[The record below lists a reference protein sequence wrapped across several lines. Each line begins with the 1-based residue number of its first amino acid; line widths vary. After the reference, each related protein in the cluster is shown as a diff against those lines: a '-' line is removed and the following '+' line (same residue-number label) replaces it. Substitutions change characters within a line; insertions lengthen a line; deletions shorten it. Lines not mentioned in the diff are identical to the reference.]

1 VAKEKVGHAKDRV
14 EEVPERVEHKAREV
28 IDKTKA
34 YASGLAPRLAGRRG
48 LPRPYATDLAA
59 RIPRWRPWNRDHSN
73 AACFSAT
80 ARAQRLPSQ

>member
-14 EEVPERVEHKAREV
+14 EEVTERVEHKARDV

-34 YASGLAPRLAGRRG
+34 YASGLAPRLVGTSG
-48 LPRPYATDLAA
+48 LPRPYTTDLAV
-59 RIPRWRPWNRDHSN
+59 RIPRRRPRSRDHSN

-80 ARAQRLPSQ
+80 ARAQRLSSQ